1 MPNVLVL
8 SFEDFSFSSRQ
19 LYEQLLP
26 KLLSRAAIHES
37 LTTQD
42 AINYILSGWPNV
54 ILVTDPVIAE
64 ESEESQKLLET
75 VADYTKHHSCTT
87 ILMGFFVAAI
97 ETQTLDYIFKH
108 HFHLRWKAAPEEH
121 TSHEARLIASDQS
134 LLRTTTLVP
143 KFVAQAAWLT
153 QVTPAQAT
161 YLGPIERG
169 WAYAAFTRVGLGKL
183 GYIGDTGFGDEP
195 ERLVLAMCH
204 LDRPEDRVREEEGF
218 DNLRLSG

>member
-8 SFEDFSFSSRQ
+8 SFEGFSFSSRQ

-37 LTTQD
+37 LTIQD
-42 AINYILSGWPNV
+42 AMNYILSGWPNV

-64 ESEESQKLLET
+64 ESEESQRLLEA

-97 ETQTLDYIFKH
+97 ETETLDYIFKH
-108 HFHLRWKAAPEEH
+108 HFNLKWKALPEEPS
-121 TSHEARLIASDQS
+121 THEARIHASDQS

-143 KFVAQAAWLT
+143 KLVANAAWLT
-153 QVTPAQAT
+153 GVAPPQAT
-161 YLGPIERG
+161 YFGPIERG
-169 WAYAAFTRVGLGKL
+169 IAYAAFTRVGLGKL

-204 LDRPEDRVREEEGF
+204 LDRPEDRVMHDEDFEK
-218 DNLRLSG
+218 